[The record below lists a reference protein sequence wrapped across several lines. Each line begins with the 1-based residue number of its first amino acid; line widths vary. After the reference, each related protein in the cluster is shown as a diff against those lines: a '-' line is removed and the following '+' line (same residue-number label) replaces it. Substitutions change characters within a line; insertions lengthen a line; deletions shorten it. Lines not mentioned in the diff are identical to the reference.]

1 MGVSD
6 SIPLIKAI
14 AKPLENCVRDCNRYT
29 CDNCSFH
36 SNCCKIVEIDMQTH
50 PHQDEFESASEGDAA
65 SGSRCAEHTS
75 VGRDMAGPENPGG
88 E

>member
-36 SNCCKIVEIDMQTH
+36 SNCCKLVEIDMQTH
-50 PHQDEFESASEGDAA
+50 PHQDSFESASEGDGP
-65 SGSRCAEHTS
+65 SGPCTERTS
-75 VGRDMAGPENPGG
+75 VGRDVDEPADSGG
-88 E
+88 D